1 MPAQDMDVAKV
12 QLDRIRQQLA
22 GLSATQRMLVGTLV
36 AVMVLTMMYWGKY
49 AGSPEMV
56 PVLDQVLNDDEIG
69 RIDMMLVARGVPH
82 TVVGGRIHVPAERKM
97 EIVADL
103 MYQQMLPRDSR
114 SAFDEMIKK
123 SNPFGSHKDS
133 DVNYNLALQTALA
146 QVMRR
151 FPGVADAQV
160 IINAKSER
168 RVENSI
174 VPTATVFISM
184 RDPSSAPTKQL
195 ITAAADGVAGTVSG
209 LTRGHVSVIVN
220 GRSNRVPDADAN
232 VFGSGDDLMD
242 VKVRTEQRLEQK
254 IRDQFAYIPG
264 MTATVTV
271 DVDNRTRSEQ
281 SMTYDPDRVIVKPT
295 EINSTNQETTNSS
308 AAAADPGVGANT
320 GVPILAGG
328 LSGGGG
334 SQNSTTSEEKIKNQ
348 ILASST
354 QSTTQTPAGK
364 DTVQSATVRVPRSYF
379 VGVYKQRSASAKEPD
394 EAALMPLVSAEL
406 ASIRDGVKKCIGLK
420 SDGDL
425 SVDTYADAIAGSALV
440 MATTSS
446 PASPALGSVTAYGK
460 EIAIGVLAV
469 VSLFLMS
476 SMVRKS
482 TPAPLV
488 AMPILNEPPQILT
501 AGEGLAGEAST
512 TDATLAGME
521 LDEDAVHTQQMLEQ
535 VSTMVKENP
544 DGAAALVKRWLNRT

>member
-1 MPAQDMDVAKV
+1 MDVVKA
-12 QLDRIRQQLA
+12 QLERIKQQLA
-22 GLSATQRMLVGTLV
+22 GLTATQRMLVGTLV
-36 AVMVLTMMYWGKY
+36 AVMVLTLMYWGKY

-56 PVLDQVLNDDEIG
+56 PVLDQALNEDEIG
-69 RIDMMLVARGVPH
+69 RIDVALVARGVTH
-82 TVVGGRIHVPAERKM
+82 SVSGGRILVPAERKM

-114 SAFDEMIKK
+114 SAFEEMTKQANLFESLNK
-123 SNPFGSHKDS
+123 SE
-133 DVNYNLALQTALA
+133 VNYNLALQKTLA

-168 RVENSI
+168 RVESSI
-174 VPTATVFISM
+174 VPTATVFLTT
-184 RDPSSAPTKQL
+184 RDPSTTPSKQL
-195 ITAAADGVAGTVSG
+195 ITAAADGVAGSVSG

-220 GRSNRVPDADAN
+220 GRSNRVPDADNSIA
-232 VFGSGDDLMD
+232 SGDDLLDM
-242 VKVRTEQRLEQK
+242 KVRTEQRLEQK
-254 IRDQFAYIPG
+254 IRDQFAYIRD

-271 DVDNRTRSEQ
+271 DVENRIRTEQ
-281 SMTYDPDRVIVKPT
+281 STTYDPDRVIVKPS
-295 EINSTNQETTNSS
+295 EINTNNQETTNTAP
-308 AAAADPGVGANT
+308 AAAEAGVGANT
-320 GVPILAGG
+320 AGPILAGG
-328 LSGGGG
+328 AGAGG
-334 SQNSTTSEEKIKNQ
+334 SQSTTTEEKIKNQ

-379 VGVYKQRSASAKEPD
+379 VNVYKQRSANAKDPD
-394 EAALMPLVSAEL
+394 EAALATLVTAEL

-420 SDGDL
+420 ADNDL
-425 SVDTYADAIAGSALV
+425 SVDMYVDAVPGSTLV

-446 PASPALGSVTAYGK
+446 PASSPALGSVTAYGK

-469 VSLFLMS
+469 VSLFMMS

-482 TPAPLV
+482 APAPLV
-488 AMPILNEPPQILT
+488 AAAPTISEAPTILV
-501 AGEGLAGEAST
+501 AGEGLAGEAGM
-512 TDATLAGME
+512 TDATLNGME
-521 LDEDAVHTQQMLEQ
+521 LDEDAVQTQQMLEQ